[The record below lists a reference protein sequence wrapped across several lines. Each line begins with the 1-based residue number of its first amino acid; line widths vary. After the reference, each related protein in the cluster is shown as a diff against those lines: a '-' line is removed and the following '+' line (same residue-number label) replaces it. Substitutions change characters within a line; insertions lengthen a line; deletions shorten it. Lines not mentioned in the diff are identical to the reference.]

1 MRGQSGVLAVPAAR
15 EAAVGSRVGYTTART
30 PIGGHT
36 AAGARANAWRF
47 GAQRGS
53 RCAIIVLL
61 RLLKVRGQLVM
72 PRGQPLQLPANAR
85 QGLDVR
91 QGAKMRSQLAA
102 LLRLLAEV
110 GGIRHPSMLLNGLT
124 VLVHKKRAN
133 GKTRPSGA
141 AITPI

>member
-72 PRGQPLQLPANAR
+72 PRGQPLQLPAKAFR
-85 QGLDVR
+85 WLDIGPMSGSAQPPR
-91 QGAKMRSQLAA
+91 GTAA
-102 LLRLLAEV
+102 
-110 GGIRHPSMLLNGLT
+110 P
-124 VLVHKKRAN
+124 
-133 GKTRPSGA
+133 A
-141 AITPI
+141 A